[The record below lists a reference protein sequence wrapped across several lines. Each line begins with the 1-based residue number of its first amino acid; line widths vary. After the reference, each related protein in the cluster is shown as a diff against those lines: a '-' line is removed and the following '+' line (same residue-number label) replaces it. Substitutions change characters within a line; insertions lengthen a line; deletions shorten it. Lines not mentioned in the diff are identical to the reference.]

1 MSDHPFM
8 AETGPERPCTIV
20 LAAEGR
26 REPCTKDRCAYWE
39 RGCILAAAD
48 SELLTHPQVA
58 QLLLHLRRRLEQ
70 SRVEDAEGDLGS
82 FHRRL
87 AAGRE

>member
-1 MSDHPFM
+1 M
-8 AETGPERPCTIV
+8 AETGADRSCMIA

-26 REPCTKDRCAYWE
+26 SEPCTEERCAYWE
-39 RGCILAAAD
+39 RGCILATAD
-48 SELLTHPQVA
+48 SELLTHPEVA

-70 SRVEDAEGDLGS
+70 ARVEDAEGELGR